1 MIEMIIVKADILAFY
16 MLTDRRRLLL
26 EPLRIGTY
34 LAKLCLANQDHRMQS
49 MSQHVVDLHPPTN
62 FAVAFRSRTTRS
74 RLHAPNTTFSPVFIT
89 LFFRS

>member
-49 MSQHVVDLHPPTN
+49 MSQHVVDLRPPPT
-62 FAVAFRSRTTRS
+62 
-74 RLHAPNTTFSPVFIT
+74 SPVPSRFGRRGRDCMRPT
-89 LFFRS
+89 QLSHLCL